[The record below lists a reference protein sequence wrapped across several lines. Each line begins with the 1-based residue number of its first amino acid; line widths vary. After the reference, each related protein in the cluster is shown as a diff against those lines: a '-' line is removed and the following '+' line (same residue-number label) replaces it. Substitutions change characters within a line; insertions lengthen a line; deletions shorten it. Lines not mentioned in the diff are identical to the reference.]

1 MGEQMSKPL
10 VIIIGD
16 SGTGKSSSI
25 ENLPPERTV
34 IINTENKE
42 LPMRNFSKF
51 KNIMVTDYKK
61 LIQILDQLNTEE
73 MISKY
78 DYVVVDSFTSLVEIV
93 QRYCRKVFTGF
104 EVWDNYNTMIVEVLI
119 RMKKL
124 TQQSFM
130 IALPEQKAEQFG
142 ETKAYARIK
151 GKELK
156 YGFLEKEVAI
166 VLFTAPEYDDNSGE
180 MVGVYMDYV
189 PNKRNS
195 AKAPRGMFEG
205 KVPNDMKVISDA
217 IAKYYGE

>member
-1 MGEQMSKPL
+1 MSKPL

-25 ENLPPERTV
+25 ENLPPDRTV

-61 LIQILDQLNTEE
+61 LIQILDKMDTEE
-73 MISKY
+73 MKEKY
-78 DYVVVDSFTSLVEIV
+78 DYVVVDSFTSIVEIV

-119 RMKKL
+119 RMKRL
-124 TQQSFM
+124 EQQSFM

-142 ETKAYARIK
+142 ETKSYARIK

-166 VLFTAPEYDDNSGE
+166 VLFTSPDYDDNSGE
-180 MVGVYMDYV
+180 MIGVSMDYT
-189 PNKRNS
+189 PNRRNS
-195 AKAPRGMFEG
+195 AKAPRGMFTG
-205 KVPNDMKVISDA
+205 KVTNDLKLISDC
-217 IAKYYGE
+217 IAKYYSGD